1 MTQVTV
7 REKHQITLPISIVRA
22 AHIHPND
29 VLAVEYSNGVIT
41 LATVGKAS
49 TKRKSLMAYAGSA
62 KGIYGKNAEEVRN
75 YLNNERESWEK

>member
-7 REKHQITLPISIVRA
+7 REKHQITLPVSIVRA

-49 TKRKSLMAYAGSA
+49 TKRKCLMDYAGSA
-62 KGIYGKNAEEVRN
+62 KGTYGKSADEVRS
-75 YLNNERESWEK
+75 YLESM

>member
-49 TKRKSLMAYAGSA
+49 NKRKSLMDYAGSA
-62 KGIYGKNAEEVRN
+62 KGTYGKNADEVRS
-75 YLNNERESWEK
+75 YFKSM